1 MNFYVLLVYAF
12 FYRLYISI
20 IFYTKYALGQIK
32 PAKKVEPLDYD
43 KKYQKYIK
51 HYNESSHDEANSNI
65 VADLYDF
72 DKRKVI
78 FAYDKN
84 EVERIWRTRL
94 LYEFTERGNVLM
106 FYNPYKLTF
115 EYYSDAQIIPYKILQ
130 YIAKKYVSMNRCRD
144 FYIDMV
150 EKPDNKMLDVLRKE
164 EDALKSKTMKVNDI
178 TKLVN
183 KELQNKDNVFESLK
197 EHRVPIKDKG
207 VDKGGKAVDKGVNK
221 ADKGGVK
228 EKPIE
233 FTNKYTRLG
242 KISDFNIIQKQ
253 PKKSIAQT
261 NALLFSSKPIH
272 KLTDFFDDLDID
284 DVENPFVIDGLDAQ
298 NGLTT
303 PNGLA
308 TPNGLTNGSDEPT
321 PLHTRPAK
329 SQREQD
335 ETDLIGPPPTEKISS
350 YKMFKMMKSQEL
362 C

>member
-32 PAKKVEPLDYD
+32 PVKKVEPLDYN

-51 HYNESSHDEANSNI
+51 HYNESPTDEANSSI
-65 VADLYDF
+65 DADLYDF

-78 FAYDKN
+78 FDDDKN
-84 EVERIWRTRL
+84 EIERIWKSKL
-94 LYEFTERGNVLM
+94 MLESTERGNVLM

-115 EYYSDAQIIPYKILQ
+115 EYYSDAQIIPYKILE

-150 EKPDNKMLDVLRKE
+150 EKPDNKMLDVLRRE
-164 EDALKSKTMKVNDI
+164 DDALKSKTMKVNDI

-183 KELQNKDNVFESLK
+183 KDLQNKDNVFESLK
-197 EHRVPIKDKG
+197 EHRVS
-207 VDKGGKAVDKGVNK
+207 VDKKTQANK
-221 ADKGGVK
+221 NNE
-228 EKPIE
+228 EKPVLYS
-233 FTNKYTRLG
+233 NKYVRLG
-242 KISDFNIIQKQ
+242 KVGDFNIIQKQ

-261 NALLFSSKPIH
+261 NALLFGSRPIH
-272 KLTDFFDDLDID
+272 TLTDFFDDLDID
-284 DVENPFVIDGLDAQ
+284 DVENPFVIDGLADGLDA
-298 NGLTT
+298 

-308 TPNGLTNGSDEPT
+308 NGSEPEV
-321 PLHTRPAK
+321 LHTRPAK

-335 ETDLIGPPPTEKISS
+335 EADLTGHLRSTEKISS